1 MISSSAQ
8 RSAALA
14 CVVVA
19 LAVAAML
26 AGCGSGGTAS
36 SRRQASS
43 TASRPAPARA
53 GRNTAGHAMTGTL
66 PARIDRRPQGFI
78 SSEAVWPL
86 VNAWRTADRHG
97 FIEVDAGA
105 LSYDRSIGVFAIFRH
120 DFTGV
125 DQSADLVK
133 VLGSGP
139 LRITDAPQGN
149 RVETAAQH
157 DGRIDFTGARGVR
170 GTLSLRD
177 DSVSL
182 QPPGAAPQR

>member
-1 MISSSAQ
+1 MIPGPAE
-8 RSAALA
+8 RARLARAL
-14 CVVVA
+14 VA
-19 LAVAAML
+19 LGVAAAL
-26 AGCGSGGTAS
+26 AGCGSGGAASTGRSAS
-36 SRRQASS
+36 SAP
-43 TASRPAPARA
+43 ARPAPASP
-53 GRNTAGHAMTGTL
+53 GRTAGHAMTRSL

-78 SSEAVWPL
+78 STELLSPL

-105 LSYDRSIGVFAIFRH
+105 LSSDRSIGVFAIFRH

-139 LRITDAPQGN
+139 LRITAAPQGGG
-149 RVETAAQH
+149 VETSAQR
-157 DGRIDFTGARGVR
+157 DGRIDFVGARGVR

-177 DSVSL
+177 DSVSI
-182 QPPGAAPQR
+182 QPLRPASER

>member
-1 MISSSAQ
+1 MNSAPAQ
-8 RSAALA
+8 RSASLA
-14 CVVVA
+14 RVLVA
-19 LAVAAML
+19 LGVAAAL
-26 AGCGSGGTAS
+26 AGCGSGGSAS
-36 SRRQASS
+36 SPGSASS
-43 TASRPAPARA
+43 TTAGRAPASA
-53 GRNTAGHAMTGTL
+53 GKISAEHAMTGSV

-133 VLGSGP
+133 VLGAGP
-139 LRITDAPQGN
+139 LRITDAPQGD
-149 RVETAAQH
+149 RVETAAQR

-182 QPPGAAPQR
+182 QPLEQPPER